1 MENQKRKMP
10 SMKWLGI
17 ILLLALI
24 ASVLYYLLGR

>member
-10 SMKWLGI
+10 PLKWLGI

-24 ASVLYYLLGR
+24 ASVFYYFWRS